1 MQTRLLAIFAA
12 LFAVVTLVAGCSGSS
27 SQDSG
32 TDLPDATTL
41 LRESADTTKAQ
52 SSAHLKLAVQ
62 GQIAELPVESLEG
75 DLTQK
80 PAVAAKGTAD
90 IVFLGQKLQGV
101 EFVVSDG
108 DLYAAI
114 TAGGSLSN
122 FGPAADIYDVA
133 AILSPDNGL
142 ANVLAA
148 LDTGV
153 TRFDA
158 CLAGIGGC
166 PHAPGASGN
175 VASEDLAYMLASVG
189 IDTGVDIDALLAL
202 RREVSQMLPGETLH
216 GTLWRARY
224 VSPSNRIVEKRGFL
238 TKAEAEAWL
247 TTEKS
252 KLITGDWTDP
262 RKSTVTVGSLAP
274 AWLDIKKRT
283 LKPSAYKPLETS
295 WRIHVAPRWER
306 VPLRRVVNGDIAAW
320 LSEID
325 RSPSIVHR
333 AYGVLN
339 GILKQA
345 VKDGRLGRN
354 PATGIDSLPR
364 RRTRRIRRYLTQ
376 AELRRVADASGPH
389 RALVLTLGYCGLRWG
404 EATALKVA
412 DVDLDKR
419 RITVH
424 RSAVEV
430 HGEIHLSTPK
440 TDASTR
446 LVPLP
451 AIVVEALRAKI
462 AGRRKTDLVFPGP
475 TGDYMRRVRSS
486 AGCARRRRARHH
498 VRARQEKRRGHVSVL
513 ALRRG
518 ARVRG
523 ALR

>member
-1 MQTRLLAIFAA
+1 MPKRTTRN
-12 LFAVVTLVAGCSGSS
+12 VYSY
-27 SQDSG
+27 DSV
-32 TDLPDATTL
+32 
-41 LRESADTTKAQ
+41 K
-52 SSAHLKLAVQ
+52 
-62 GQIAELPVESLEG
+62 
-75 DLTQK
+75 
-80 PAVAAKGTAD
+80 
-90 IVFLGQKLQGV
+90 
-101 EFVVSDG
+101 
-108 DLYAAI
+108 
-114 TAGGSLSN
+114 
-122 FGPAADIYDVA
+122 
-133 AILSPDNGL
+133 
-142 ANVLAA
+142 
-148 LDTGV
+148 
-153 TRFDA
+153 
-158 CLAGIGGC
+158 
-166 PHAPGASGN
+166 
-175 VASEDLAYMLASVG
+175 
-189 IDTGVDIDALLAL
+189 
-202 RREVSQMLPGETLH
+202 H

-295 WRIHVAPRWER
+295 WRLYVAPRWER

-354 PATGIDSLPR
+354 PATGVDSLPR

-376 AELRRVADASGPH
+376 EELRRVADASGAH

-404 EATALKVA
+404 EAAALKVA

-451 AIVVEALRAKI
+451 AIVVEALRAEI
-462 AGRRKTDLVFPGP
+462 TGRRKSDLVFPGP

-486 AGCARRRRARHH
+486 AGSKSWWKTALKTAGIETMVLHDLRHTAASIAVNAGGNVKSVQRMLGHASAAMTLDRYADLFDDGLDRLLDQIDGADARDSH
-498 VRARQEKRRGHVSVL
+498 
-513 ALRRG
+513 
-518 ARVRG
+518 
-523 ALR
+523 